1 VLPADNHV
9 HTEWSYDT
17 PADASMVRSCE
28 QAVAIGLPA
37 IAFTEHLE
45 FTASAPGDAIV
56 EVATDHRWWS
66 RIRPLDVTGYMASIE
81 ECRQRFP
88 GLRIRAGV
96 EAGEPH
102 LFAASAGAIVR
113 GNAFERVLGSLH
125 AVPYKGR
132 LVAAD
137 ALFGEMSDDAVMRYY
152 FAELVDLIEGSDL
165 FQVLAHLDFPRRYWP
180 KGAHLYREEPF
191 EEEYRAVLR
200 ALASTGR
207 VLEVNTKSPLASVD
221 QIRWWRAGPRSPSG
235 ATRTCRAGSATASSS
250 RSTSSRRP
258 GSRPAAIPST
268 SGACEAESGSV
279 RYEDFEF
286 MMSDF
291 R

>member
-1 VLPADNHV
+1 VRIGRRERIGSVLPVDNHV

-45 FTASAPGDAIV
+45 FNAGGDGDAIGSV
-56 EVATDHRWWS
+56 TTDARWWS
-66 RIRPLDVTGYMASIE
+66 RIKPLDVTGYLAAVE
-81 ECRQRFP
+81 ECRRRFD
-88 GLRIRAGV
+88 GLRILAGV

-102 LFAASAGAIVR
+102 LFAVSAGRVVR
-113 GNAFERVLGSLH
+113 GHGFDRVLGSLH

-137 ALFGEMSDDAVMRYY
+137 ALFGNMPDAEVMRYY
-152 FAELVDLIEGSDL
+152 FTELLALIEGSDL

-180 KGAHLYREEPF
+180 NGPHLYREDAF

-200 ALASTGR
+200 ALASSER
-207 VLEVNTKSPLASVD
+207 VLEINTKSPLASVD
-221 QIRWWRAGPRSPSG
+221 QIRWWREEGGTAVSFGSDAHLPRRVGDRFKLAIDVVEAAGFKAGHDPYDFW
-235 ATRTCRAGSATASSS
+235 RA
-250 RSTSSRRP
+250 
-258 GSRPAAIPST
+258 
-268 SGACEAESGSV
+268 
-279 RYEDFEF
+279 
-286 MMSDF
+286 
-291 R
+291 